1 MSNAFSKE
9 ERVAF
14 EQMLEGFNDALVLSK
29 NVNVYRT
36 NAQAMERSRDIIWR
50 PMPYIM
56 SSVDGG
62 GDMSSHFGDV
72 TQMSVPVSL
81 KYLKY
86 SGLWLYP
93 CFIWRVFQSN

>member
-36 NAQAMERSRDIIWR
+36 NAQAMERQSDTIWR

-56 SSVDGG
+56 TSFDGM
-62 GDMSSHFGDV
+62 DASAQFKDV
-72 TQMSVPVSL
+72 TQLSVPASL
-81 KYLKY
+81 GYKKGSAL
-86 SGLWLYP
+86 
-93 CFIWRVFQSN
+93 